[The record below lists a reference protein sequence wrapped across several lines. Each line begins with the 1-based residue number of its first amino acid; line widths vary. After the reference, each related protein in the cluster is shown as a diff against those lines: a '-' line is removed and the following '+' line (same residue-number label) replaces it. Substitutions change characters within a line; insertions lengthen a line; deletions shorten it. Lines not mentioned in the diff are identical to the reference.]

1 MNKVSATLIL
11 DTMKSWIE
19 ERQPISPHQWLDA
32 SAKLNILRG
41 DIDAELYEIE
51 HYLAVKKADM
61 MVEENMTHA
70 RAETFIKAQ
79 PEYKELRLKQS
90 KIKQIEE
97 FIRIAKKQASLVNEE
112 YKNS

>member
-1 MNKVSATLIL
+1 MQV
-11 DTMKSWIE
+11 
-19 ERQPISPHQWLDA
+19 Q
-32 SAKLNILRG
+32 KLNILRG

-79 PEYKELRLKQS
+79 TR
-90 KIKQIEE
+90 
-97 FIRIAKKQASLVNEE
+97 V
-112 YKNS
+112 